1 MKVQIME
8 SLHQIF
14 KTELYNKQFES
25 YISKTQDNS
34 IVYNLRLL
42 KRITKYYL
50 KMAEKNNI
58 QILYS
63 VKANMNSPIL
73 QTIEKAG
80 IDGFDCASIYE
91 YYQAKKSGMKR
102 IYLVGDGFIK
112 SDLEKIDFDFA
123 QFDCS
128 TVNQIN
134 VLKEMHPNIK
144 VGVRLKGNSFFG
156 ITIDDLKKNEYLKDI
171 VRLHFH
177 ADTTAQIN
185 MLLTK
190 ISKLLRNRTQIEKIN
205 LGGGILALKVLKRK
219 DKEVL
224 DLLNRIKELF
234 PNATVIIEPG
244 QLLSSSIGFLI
255 SKVIDINDGNI
266 ILNNSA
272 FNLSSWY
279 VPKLMTPHLPKGSSN
294 IIGNTNWGGDIF
306 TDNVDTTPVAIGDR
320 MIFGL
325 VGAYYTTTQRSLH
338 GYSFP
343 NEYYFKGEKNNGTKF
358 N

>member
-1 MKVQIME
+1 ME
-8 SLHQIF
+8 NLHQIF

-50 KMAEKNNI
+50 EMAEKNKI

-63 VKANMNSPIL
+63 VKANMNLPVL
-73 QTIEKAG
+73 QTIEEAG
-80 IDGFDCASIYE
+80 IHGFDCASIYE
-91 YYQAKKSGMKR
+91 YYQAKKSGMKS
-102 IYLVGDGFIK
+102 IYLVGDEFIK
-112 SDLEKIDFDFA
+112 SDLEKINFNIA

-134 VLKEMHPNIK
+134 VLKQIHSDIK

-156 ITIDDLKKNEYLKDI
+156 ITINDLKKSKYLKDI

-177 ADTTAQIN
+177 ADSIDRIN
-185 MLLTK
+185 MQLTV
-190 ISKLLRNRTQIEKIN
+190 ISKLLRNRIQIEKVN
-205 LGGGILALKVLKRK
+205 LGGGILALKVLKHE
-219 DKEVL
+219 DKKVL
-224 DLLNRIKELF
+224 NLLNRIKELF

-279 VPKLMTPHLPKGSSN
+279 VPKLMTPHLPKGNNN
-294 IIGNTNWGGDIF
+294 IIGNTNWGGDVF
-306 TDNVDTTPVAIGDR
+306 TDNVDTTSVAIGER

-343 NEYYFKGEKNNGTKF
+343 NEYYFKGEKSDGTKF
-358 N
+358 NR

>member
-234 PNATVIIEPG
+234 PNATVIIE
-244 QLLSSSIGFLI
+244 IGRAH
-255 SKVIDINDGNI
+255 V
-266 ILNNSA
+266 
-272 FNLSSWY
+272 
-279 VPKLMTPHLPKGSSN
+279 
-294 IIGNTNWGGDIF
+294 
-306 TDNVDTTPVAIGDR
+306 
-320 MIFGL
+320 
-325 VGAYYTTTQRSLH
+325 
-338 GYSFP
+338 
-343 NEYYFKGEKNNGTKF
+343 
-358 N
+358 

>member
-1 MKVQIME
+1 M
-8 SLHQIF
+8 L
-14 KTELYNKQFES
+14 
-25 YISKTQDNS
+25 TQTILQS
-34 IVYNLRLL
+34 Q
-42 KRITKYYL
+42 
-50 KMAEKNNI
+50 KNNI

>member
-1 MKVQIME
+1 ME